1 VHIPGVTAH
10 PAGARTAQQARSLLM
25 DLGERANGSR
35 FLIRDRDSKFT
46 AASDGAFPG
55 IGMRVINVP
64 VRSPRANSSA
74 ERFAGTLGRQCLDQV
89 LILGGGHLGRLPAG
103 FARHDNGHR
112 PRHGPRQEPPRQPG
126 RTVEITAP
134 DRAPA
139 GPRRPDQRV
148 PHSSLASTKG
158 QASGYEGVLAR
169 HTPNDR
175 SQRRTALVPQEQGR
189 GQPMTFARGPV
200 WVTLAAAL

>member
-1 VHIPGVTAH
+1 MHIPGVTAH

-64 VRSPRANSSA
+64 VRSLRANSSA

-126 RTVEITAP
+126 RTVEITARIERRQVLGGLISEYRTAAW
-134 DRAPA
+134 RARKARPA
-139 GPRRPDQRV
+139 AMRESWHG
-148 PHSSLASTKG
+148 T
-158 QASGYEGVLAR
+158 
-169 HTPNDR
+169 
-175 SQRRTALVPQEQGR
+175 RRT
-189 GQPMTFARGPV
+189 T
-200 WVTLAAAL
+200 AASEERRSYRKNRAVVSR